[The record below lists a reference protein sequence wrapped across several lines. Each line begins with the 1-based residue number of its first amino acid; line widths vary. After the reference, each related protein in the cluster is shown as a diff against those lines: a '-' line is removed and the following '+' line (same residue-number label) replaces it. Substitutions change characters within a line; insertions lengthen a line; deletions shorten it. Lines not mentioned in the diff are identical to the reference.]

1 MEDAN
6 QSRPGTILSGNTD
19 HSERFEDIQL
29 VYTGDF
35 NTIAKAKRYGRW
47 WAIKSLK
54 EEMRGDE
61 AYETLLRKEFDILI
75 SMQHPNVVSAVGF
88 EYVAP
93 LGDSIVM
100 EWVEGQSLKA
110 WLGEKHTRRER
121 LHIVSQILSAL
132 NYIHTKQVVVRDL
145 KPSNV
150 MITYNGRHVKLIDF
164 GLSDADSYTI
174 FKQPAGSPGYMSPEQ
189 GRSRVADIRND
200 IYSLGSVLDELNLGK
215 PYAGI
220 VNKCKAPLHNRY
232 ANVEDVRRAFNHIIW
247 LRRITVPFPFIVLL
261 MGGLLFSLNK
271 ISNGQEVICALETQ
285 LDSTHL
291 ELRNIME
298 EKRVVDCI
306 IEEGKRR
313 MDSIAQY
320 DLDTLTTFEACT
332 GTYTRLANQLL
343 QIHETYCDSA
353 YSRVSQNEYILI
365 RQTLSDYF
373 SVVLKPLEDKVAAFV
388 ESRRKAGGNKENGA
402 VY

>member
-1 MEDAN
+1 MNMSDTHNDDNAS
-6 QSRPGTILSGNTD
+6 QSGAVLSGD
-19 HSERFEDIQL
+19 V
-29 VYTGDF
+29 VYSAQFTELEVLHGGVF
-35 NTIAKAKRYGRW
+35 NVIAKAKRYGRW
-47 WAIKSLK
+47 WVIKSLK

-61 AYETLLRKEFDILI
+61 AYEALLRKEFDVLI
-75 SMQHPNVVSAVGF
+75 SMQHPHIVSAVGL
-88 EYVAP
+88 EYVET
-93 LGDSIVM
+93 LGNSIVM
-100 EWVEGQSLKA
+100 EWIEGQTLKA

-174 FKQPAGSPGYMSPEQ
+174 FKQLGGSPGYMSPEQ
-189 GRSRVADIRND
+189 GQGKVADIRND
-200 IYSLGSVLDELNLGK
+200 IYSLGCILEDFNLGWT
-215 PYAGI
+215 YNA
-220 VNKCKAPLHNRY
+220 VVRKCKASATHRY

-247 LRRITVPFPFIVLL
+247 LRRMTVPFLFIVLL
-261 MGGLLFSLNK
+261 MGSLLFSLNK

-320 DLDTLTTFEACT
+320 DLEALTTFEACT
-332 GTYTRLANQLL
+332 GTYTRLAGQLL
-343 QIHETYCDSA
+343 QIHETHCDSA
-353 YSRVSQNEYILI
+353 YSRVSRNEYILI

-388 ESRRKAGGNKENGA
+388 ESRRK
-402 VY
+402 

>member
-1 MEDAN
+1 MNMSDTHN
-6 QSRPGTILSGNTD
+6 DDNTSQSGAVVSGDIVSSAQFTELEVL
-19 HSERFEDIQL
+19 HSG
-29 VYTGDF
+29 VF
-35 NTIAKAKRYGRW
+35 NVIAKAKRYGRW

-61 AYETLLRKEFDILI
+61 AYEALLRKEFDILI

-93 LGDSIVM
+93 LGNSIVM

-189 GRSRVADIRND
+189 GRSRVADLRND
-200 IYSLGSVLDELNLGK
+200 IYSLGCILDDFKLGWT
-215 PYAGI
+215 YNA
-220 VNKCKAPLHNRY
+220 VVRRCKASATHRY
-232 ANVEDVRRAFNHIIW
+232 ANTEELSRALGRVAM
-247 LRRITVPFPFIVLL
+247 LRRIVLPFLILAFL
-261 MGGLLFSLNK
+261 MGGVMLSVNRLST
-271 ISNGQEVICALETQ
+271 GQQTIEVLEGR
-285 LDSTHL
+285 LDSAQR
-291 ELRNIME
+291 ELQTLAGDKQMADNI
-298 EKRVVDCI
+298 I
-306 IEEGKRR
+306 TEGKQK
-313 MDSIAQY
+313 MDSIARY
-320 DLDTLTTFEACT
+320 DLSKLTTYDECVN
-332 GTYTRLANQLL
+332 TYTRLALELTHFHQ
-343 QIHETYCDSA
+343 EYCGAYDSK
-353 YSRVSQNEYILI
+353 VSYEDNVVI
-365 RQTLSDYF
+365 RQALSDYF
-373 SVVLKPLEDKVAAFV
+373 TQVLKPLEHKITTLFNDK
-388 ESRRKAGGNKENGA
+388 E
-402 VY
+402 